1 MVEKDRVRLH
11 AFVEGR
17 VQGVS
22 FRYFVIHNA
31 NRYGVTGWVRNT
43 QQGEVEV
50 VAEGPRS
57 EVERLLTDLRR
68 GPSAALVTNVRFEW
82 EAYTGSFHTFEVET
96 TV

>member
-1 MVEKDRVRLH
+1 MVEKDRAQMH

-31 NRYGVTGWVRNT
+31 NRYGVTGWVRNREN
-43 QQGEVEV
+43 GDVEV

-57 EVERLLTDLRR
+57 ELDRLLTDLRR
-68 GPSAALVTNVRFEW
+68 GPSAALVTDVRVEW
-82 EAYTGSFHTFEVET
+82 EPYTGSFHTFEIEPSI
-96 TV
+96 

>member
-1 MVEKDRVRLH
+1 MVEKDQARLH

-43 QQGEVEV
+43 HQGEVEV
-50 VAEGPRS
+50 VAEGSRS
-57 EVERLLTDLRR
+57 DVERLLTDLRR
-68 GPSAALVTNVRFEW
+68 GPSAALVTNVRSEW
-82 EAYTGSFHTFEVET
+82 ESYTGSFNTFEIEM

>member
-1 MVEKDRVRLH
+1 MVEKDRSRLH

-43 QQGEVEV
+43 HTGEVEV
-50 VAEGPRS
+50 VAEGPRG
-57 EVERLLTDLRR
+57 ELERLLTDLRR
-68 GPSAALVTNVRFEW
+68 GPSAALVTEVRVEW
-82 EAYTGSFHTFEVET
+82 ESYTGSFHTFEVEAT
-96 TV
+96 T

>member
-1 MVEKDRVRLH
+1 MVERDRVRLH

-17 VQGVS
+17 VQGVG
-22 FRYFVIHNA
+22 FRYFVLHNA

-43 QQGEVEV
+43 HQGDVEV
-50 VAEGPRS
+50 VAEGLRS

-68 GPSAALVTNVRFEW
+68 GPTSAMVTNVRVEW
-82 EAYTGSFHTFEVET
+82 GPYSGSFRTFDVEA